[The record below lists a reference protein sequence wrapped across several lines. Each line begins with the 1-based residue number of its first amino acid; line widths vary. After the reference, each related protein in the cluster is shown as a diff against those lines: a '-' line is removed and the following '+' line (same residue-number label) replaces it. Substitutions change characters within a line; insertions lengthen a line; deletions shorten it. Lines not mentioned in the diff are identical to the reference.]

1 MTTPVVELA
10 IPPRSVYVGVARLAV
25 AALAREAGFDEERVD
40 DLKTAVSEA
49 CTNAVLSSEEAGA
62 DEAVTITWAED
73 PDRVVIEVSDRGSN
87 YDAGQVEGALDSQ
100 GFSLRLALSVSLL
113 RSLADELT
121 FEPRPEGGMRTR
133 LVVERHS

>member
-49 CTNAVLSSEEAGA
+49 CTNAVLSSEEAGT
-62 DEAVTITWAED
+62 DEAVIISWAED
-73 PDRVVIEVSDRGSN
+73 TDRVVIEVSDRGSN
-87 YDAGQVEGALDSQ
+87 YDATQVEGALDSQ

-113 RSLADELT
+113 RSLLDEIT
-121 FEPRPEGGMRTR
+121 FEPRDGGGMHTR
-133 LVVERHS
+133 LVMNR